1 MCFTPCFAVNPGW
14 VNLSVTSA
22 RHKAVVEHS
31 GRRRLTRVAL
41 PALAATVVTGS
52 VIGISLAQD
61 VAPDP
66 SVMAGADLGAARSEA
81 TRTEAARSGAVLAA
95 QRERLEDRQ
104 QSISRSAR
112 RVTIED
118 EPEPTGHKFST
129 TDLNIREAPA
139 ENADVLTTVD
149 SATKLPVTGEVDG
162 GYAEVVWKERSYWVS
177 ADYLAEDKPEPEE
190 EEESA
195 VSVGGFST
203 APCANGSSIESGITA
218 DAVQVLRAVCAEFP
232 MITTYGGWRGD
243 GEHSDGRAIDIMVSG
258 DLGWQVADY
267 LRANSGALGLYDIIY
282 SQKIWTAQRSAEGWR
297 YMSDRGSVTAN
308 HYDHVHVM
316 VF

>member
-14 VNLSVTSA
+14 VKHSVTSA

-52 VIGISLAQD
+52 VIGITLAQD

-66 SVMAGADLGAARSEA
+66 SAMAGADLGAARSEA
-81 TRTEAARSGAVLAA
+81 ARSGAVVSADR
-95 QRERLEDRQ
+95 RELVEDRQ

-162 GYAEVVWKERSYWVS
+162 DFAEVVWKKRSYWVS
-177 ADYLAEDKPEPEE
+177 ADYLAKDKPEE
-190 EEESA
+190 EEAA

-203 APCANGSSIESGITA
+203 APCASGSSIESGITA
-218 DAVQVLRAVCAEFP
+218 NAVQVLRAVCAEFP

-308 HYDHVHVM
+308 HYDHVHVKA
-316 VF
+316 F